1 MFKVFKKGEKRI
13 DDFLPENLKLGLYL
27 KFSGLEFSNMGTKS
41 KFIFEREGIY
51 IEKMGTANLEGK
63 KLVNLY
69 LGGVEEQE
77 AYIQLRYNKE
87 EIEHIKLF
95 VNYDYIYPES
105 NEEWIYWLGKDKLQG
120 IIGDETFIIDDEAG
134 EKIERI
140 LFKVASS
147 FYKEI
152 HNLKDVDFFEEDS
165 YIRTNIIEKIAILSK
180 KTYEQVKKHF
190 EEKLEDEEWLL
201 DIQQYEHMTDFY
213 YTFTEEDLQTEYF
226 NLYEKGK
233 SFKYKE
239 KRYSYN
245 EEKKDFE
252 KKVYEKRSAIYSRDI
267 EDEFFDE
274 EFMLVNYLTKKDK
287 RTIALDLGI
296 SLTLNSIKKV

>member
-1 MFKVFKKGEKRI
+1 MFKAFKKGEKRI
-13 DDFLPENLKLGLYL
+13 DNFLPENLKLGSYL
-27 KFSGLEFSNMGTKS
+27 KFDGLEFSNIGTKS
-41 KFIFEREGIY
+41 KFIFEAEGIF
-51 IEKMGTANLEGK
+51 IEKMGTATLSGK

-77 AYIQLRYNKE
+77 AYLQLRFDKE
-87 EIEHIKLF
+87 DIEDIKLF
-95 VNYDYIYPES
+95 VNYDYIYPE
-105 NEEWIYWLGKDKLQG
+105 NEEEWVYWLGKDKFQG
-120 IIGDETFIIDDEAG
+120 IIGDETFIIDDEAC
-134 EKIERI
+134 EKIGRI

-147 FYKEI
+147 YYKEI
-152 HNLKDVDFFEEDS
+152 HNLEDVDFFEEDS
-165 YIRTNIIEKIAILSK
+165 YIRSNIIEKIANLNK
-180 KTYEQVKKHF
+180 KTYEEVKKHF

-201 DIQQYEHMTDFY
+201 DIQKDGEMTDFY
-213 YTFTEEDLQTEYF
+213 YTFTDEDLQTEYF
-226 NLYEKGK
+226 NLYEKGRD
-233 SFKYKE
+233 FKYKE

-274 EFMLVNYLTKKDK
+274 EFILVNYLTKKDK

>member
-13 DDFLPENLKLGLYL
+13 DDFLPENLKLGSYL
-27 KFSGLEFSNMGTKS
+27 KFDGLEFSNMGTKS
-41 KFIFEREGIY
+41 KFIFEAEGIY
-51 IEKMGTANLEGK
+51 IEKMGSATLEGK
-63 KLVNLY
+63 KLINLY
-69 LGGVEEQE
+69 LGGIEDQE
-77 AYIQLRYNKE
+77 AYLQLKYDKD
-87 EIEHIKLF
+87 EIEDIKLF

-105 NEEWIYWLGKDKLQG
+105 DQEWIYWLGKDKLQG
-120 IIGDETFIIDDEAG
+120 IIGDETFIIDDEAV
-134 EKIERI
+134 EKIGRI

-147 FYKEI
+147 YYKEI
-152 HNLKDVDFFEEDS
+152 HNLEDVDFFEEDS
-165 YIRTNIIEKIAILSK
+165 YIRTNIIEKIAELNNKSYEEV
-180 KTYEQVKKHF
+180 KTHF
-190 EEKLEDEEWLL
+190 KEKLEDEEWLL
-201 DIQQYEHMTDFY
+201 DIQQYEEMTDFY

-233 SFKYKE
+233 NFRYKE

-245 EEKKDFE
+245 QDKNDFE

-274 EFMLVNYLTKKDK
+274 EFILVNYLTKKDK
-287 RTIALDLGI
+287 RIIALDLGI